1 MKAEKPVEVSRNRIL
16 SVYLIGI
23 SCRYYLAGIFFH
35 LTASYHFHN
44 VLISNILPKSPL
56 RLGTLES
63 TQKQGLFL
71 QLIDYQALQKQS
83 DGYGVENTGGT

>member
-16 SVYLIGI
+16 SGYLV
-23 SCRYYLAGIFFH
+23 GIFFH
-35 LTASYHFHN
+35 LTASHHSRN
-44 VLISNILPKSPL
+44 ILISNILLKSLL

-83 DGYGVENTGGT
+83 DGYGVENTAAHKRTTNTGP

>member
-1 MKAEKPVEVSRNRIL
+1 MKAEKPEEVDRNRIL
-16 SVYLIGI
+16 SVL
-23 SCRYYLAGIFFH
+23 SCRHYLAGIFFH
-35 LTASYHFHN
+35 LTASHHFHN